1 MDCPNDI
8 NFDTYISEE
17 RYIEISDN
25 SKDEEDD
32 TCIEINNI
40 IVNQPLNKQ
49 MTREKVKIVENNKL
63 RKMGPKKN
71 GKLYE
76 SYKERI

>member
-32 TCIEINNI
+32 TCIEKNKI

-71 GKLYE
+71 GKHYE

>member
-1 MDCPNDI
+1 MDCPDDN
-8 NFDTYISEE
+8 NFDTEIIEE
-17 RYIEISDN
+17 RYIEISDH

-49 MTREKVKIVENNKL
+49 MTREKVNIVENNKL
-63 RKMGPKKN
+63 RKTGPKKN
-71 GKLYE
+71 GKFYE
-76 SYKERI
+76 SYKEMI

>member
-1 MDCPNDI
+1 MDCPDDI
-8 NFDTYISEE
+8 SFDTEIGEE
-17 RYIEISDN
+17 KYIEVSDH

-32 TCIEINNI
+32 TCIEINKI

-49 MTREKVKIVENNKL
+49 MTREKVKIVENNNL

-76 SYKERI
+76 SYKEMI